1 MKKTETRSSEV
12 ASITEALF
20 FAYVDDLIRNK
31 LDFLGSFNRL
41 FANAK
46 GYVPLSM
53 IDVRRVEYMEF
64 EQLLFQATVYY
75 EELLSTPGLKVL
87 GYYYDQPDYAA
98 ADVVT
103 SICLYVLNEE
113 KWIQDL
119 YRELIDDPF
128 VRLFFKKHAEL
139 GSQFYQEIEC
149 VDGCLASIKSRLNN
163 LQNQLDEEKQ
173 SATISAMAYR
183 DLALSLGKILRA
195 LRDNSIPPVAE
206 HEKSKVGQKGDSE
219 NLLREVKNYVKIK
232 HNAEKAEE
240 KKDSIYPEFRE
251 TVDMAQ
257 KEDPALPVNNSCS
270 EPKDQNR
277 QIHVVKTSEEKSAVR
292 I

>member
-12 ASITEALF
+12 TSIAEALF
-20 FAYVDDLIRNK
+20 FAYMDDLIRNK
-31 LDFLGSFNRL
+31 MDFLGSFSRL
-41 FANAK
+41 FANVK

-53 IDVRRVEYMEF
+53 IDVRRVEYLEF
-64 EQLLFQATVYY
+64 EQLLFQSTEYY
-75 EELLSTPGLKVL
+75 EELLRTPGLKVL
-87 GYYYDQPDYAA
+87 EYYHDQPDYAA

-139 GSQFYQEIEC
+139 GGQFYQEIEC
-149 VDGCLASIKSRLNN
+149 GDGCLASIKSRLNN
-163 LQNQLDEEKQ
+163 LQIQLDEEKQ
-173 SATISAMAYR
+173 NATISARVYR
-183 DLALSLGKILRA
+183 DLTLSLGKILRA
-195 LRDNSIPPVAE
+195 LRDNSVPPVAE
-206 HEKSKVGQKGDSE
+206 HEKSKVGQKGDPE

-232 HNAEKAEE
+232 HDAEKVEE
-240 KKDSIYPEFRE
+240 KKDSIYPESRE
-251 TVDMAQ
+251 DMDMAQ
-257 KEDPALPVNNSCS
+257 KEDPLATKNSCS
-270 EPKDQNR
+270 ERKDQNC
-277 QIHVVKTSEEKSAVR
+277 QIHVVKINEGKSAVR

>member
-12 ASITEALF
+12 TSITETLF

-41 FANAK
+41 FANVK

-53 IDVRRVEYMEF
+53 IDVRRVEYLEF
-64 EQLLFQATVYY
+64 EQLLFQSTEYY

-87 GYYYDQPDYAA
+87 EYYHDQPDYAA

-103 SICLYVLNEE
+103 SICLYILNEE

-128 VRLFFKKHAEL
+128 VRLFFKKHVEL

-149 VDGCLASIKSRLNN
+149 GDGCLASIKSRLNN
-163 LQNQLDEEKQ
+163 LQIQLDEEKQ
-173 SATISAMAYR
+173 NAMISVMAYR
-183 DLALSLGKILRA
+183 DITLGLGKILRA
-195 LRDNSIPPVAE
+195 LRDNSIPPAAE
-206 HEKSKVGQKGDSE
+206 HEKSKVGQKGDPE
-219 NLLREVKNYVKIK
+219 NLLLEVKNYVRIK
-232 HNAEKAEE
+232 HGAEKAEE
-240 KKDSIYPEFRE
+240 KKDPIYPESRE
-251 TVDMAQ
+251 DVDMAQ
-257 KEDPALPVNNSCS
+257 KEDPLATKNSCS
-270 EPKDQNR
+270 ECKDQNR
-277 QIHVVKTSEEKSAVR
+277 QIHVVKPSEAKSAVR

>member
-12 ASITEALF
+12 ASIAEALF
-20 FAYVDDLIRNK
+20 FAYMDDLIRNK

-41 FANAK
+41 FANVK

-64 EQLLFQATVYY
+64 EQILFQATEYY

-87 GYYYDQPDYAA
+87 EYYHDQPDYAA

-103 SICLYVLNEE
+103 SICLYALNEE

-139 GSQFYQEIEC
+139 GGQFYQEIEC
-149 VDGCLASIKSRLNN
+149 SDGCLASIKNRLNN
-163 LQNQLDEEKQ
+163 LQIQFDEEKQ
-173 SATISAMAYR
+173 NTTISARAYR
-183 DLALSLGKILRA
+183 DLTLSLGKILRA

-206 HEKSKVGQKGDSE
+206 HEKSKVGQKGDPE

-232 HNAEKAEE
+232 HDAEKAEE
-240 KKDSIYPEFRE
+240 KKDSIYPESRE
-251 TVDMAQ
+251 DMDMAQ
-257 KEDPALPVNNSCS
+257 KEDPLTTKNSFS
-270 EPKDQNR
+270 ELKDQNR
-277 QIHVVKTSEEKSAVR
+277 QIHVVKTNEEKSAVR

>member
-12 ASITEALF
+12 TSIAEALF
-20 FAYVDDLIRNK
+20 FAYMDDLIRNK
-31 LDFLGSFNRL
+31 MDFLGSFSRL
-41 FANAK
+41 FANVK

-53 IDVRRVEYMEF
+53 IDVRRVEYLEF
-64 EQLLFQATVYY
+64 EQLLFQSTEYY
-75 EELLSTPGLKVL
+75 EELLRTPGLKVL
-87 GYYYDQPDYAA
+87 EYYHDQPDYAA

-139 GSQFYQEIEC
+139 GGQFYQEIEC
-149 VDGCLASIKSRLNN
+149 GDGCLASIKSRLNN
-163 LQNQLDEEKQ
+163 LQIQLDEEKQ
-173 SATISAMAYR
+173 NATISARVYR
-183 DLALSLGKILRA
+183 DLTLSLGKILRA
-195 LRDNSIPPVAE
+195 LRDNSVPPVAE
-206 HEKSKVGQKGDSE
+206 HEKSKVGQKGDPE

-232 HNAEKAEE
+232 HDAEKVEE
-240 KKDSIYPEFRE
+240 KKDSIYPESRE
-251 TVDMAQ
+251 DMDMAQ
-257 KEDPALPVNNSCS
+257 KEDPLVTKNSCS
-270 EPKDQNR
+270 ERKDQNC
-277 QIHVVKTSEEKSAVR
+277 QIHVVKINEGKSAVR

>member
-1 MKKTETRSSEV
+1 MKKTETRSSKV
-12 ASITEALF
+12 VSTAEALF

-64 EQLLFQATVYY
+64 EQLLFQATEYY
-75 EELLSTPGLKVL
+75 EELLRTPGLKVL
-87 GYYYDQPDYAA
+87 GYYHDQPDYAA

-139 GSQFYQEIEC
+139 GGQFYQEIEC
-149 VDGCLASIKSRLNN
+149 GDGCLVSIKSRLNN
-163 LQNQLDEEKQ
+163 LQIQLDEEKQ
-173 SATISAMAYR
+173 NATISVIAYR
-183 DLALSLGKILRA
+183 DLTLSLGKILRA
-195 LRDNSIPPVAE
+195 LRDNSIPPIAE
-206 HEKSKVGQKGDSE
+206 HEKAKVGQKGDPE
-219 NLLREVKNYVKIK
+219 NLLREVKNYVNIK
-232 HNAEKAEE
+232 HDAEKAEQ
-240 KKDSIYPEFRE
+240 KKESIYPESRE
-251 TVDMAQ
+251 DMDMAQ

-270 EPKDQNR
+270 ESKDQNR
-277 QIHVVKTSEEKSAVR
+277 QIHVVKPSEAKSAVR

>member
-12 ASITEALF
+12 ASIAEALF
-20 FAYVDDLIRNK
+20 FAYMDDLIRNK

-41 FANAK
+41 FANVK

-64 EQLLFQATVYY
+64 EQILFQATEYY

-87 GYYYDQPDYAA
+87 EYYHDQPDYVA

-103 SICLYVLNEE
+103 SICLYALNEE

-139 GSQFYQEIEC
+139 GGQFYQEIEC
-149 VDGCLASIKSRLNN
+149 SDGCLASIKNRLNN
-163 LQNQLDEEKQ
+163 LQIQFDEEKQ
-173 SATISAMAYR
+173 NTTISARAYR
-183 DLALSLGKILRA
+183 DLTLSLGKILRA

-206 HEKSKVGQKGDSE
+206 HEKSKVGQKGDPE

-232 HNAEKAEE
+232 HDAEKAEE
-240 KKDSIYPEFRE
+240 KKDSIYPESRE
-251 TVDMAQ
+251 DMDMAQ
-257 KEDPALPVNNSCS
+257 KEDPVLSVNNSCS
-270 EPKDQNR
+270 ECKDQNR
-277 QIHVVKTSEEKSAVR
+277 QIHVVKPSEAKSAVR

>member
-1 MKKTETRSSEV
+1 MKKIETRSSEV
-12 ASITEALF
+12 ASTTEALF
-20 FAYVDDLIRNK
+20 FAYMDDLIRNK

-41 FANAK
+41 FANVK

-53 IDVRRVEYMEF
+53 IDVRRVEYLEF

-87 GYYYDQPDYAA
+87 GHYHDQPDYAA
-98 ADVVT
+98 AGVVT

-149 VDGCLASIKSRLNN
+149 GNGCLASIKSRLNN
-163 LQNQLDEEKQ
+163 LQIQLDREKQ
-173 SATISAMAYR
+173 NATISAMAYR
-183 DLALSLGKILRA
+183 DLTLSLGKILRA
-195 LRDNSIPPVAE
+195 LRDNSIPPLVR
-206 HEKSKVGQKGDSE
+206 HEKSKVGQKSDPE

-232 HNAEKAEE
+232 HDAEKAGE
-240 KKDSIYPEFRE
+240 KKDSIYHGSRE

-270 EPKDQNR
+270 ESKDQNR
-277 QIHVVKTSEEKSAVR
+277 QIHVVKPSEVKSAVR

>member
-1 MKKTETRSSEV
+1 MKKIETRSSEV
-12 ASITEALF
+12 ASTTEALF
-20 FAYVDDLIRNK
+20 FAYMDDLIRNK

-41 FANAK
+41 FANVK

-53 IDVRRVEYMEF
+53 IDVRRVEYLEF

-87 GYYYDQPDYAA
+87 GHYHDQPDYATA
-98 ADVVT
+98 GVVT

-149 VDGCLASIKSRLNN
+149 SDGCLASIKSRLNN
-163 LQNQLDEEKQ
+163 LQIQLDEEKQ
-173 SATISAMAYR
+173 NATISVMAYR
-183 DLALSLGKILRA
+183 DITLGLGKILRA
-195 LRDNSIPPVAE
+195 LRDNSIPPAAE
-206 HEKSKVGQKGDSE
+206 HEKSKVGQKGDPE
-219 NLLREVKNYVKIK
+219 NLLREVKNYVRIK
-232 HNAEKAEE
+232 HDAEKAGE
-240 KKDSIYPEFRE
+240 KKESIYPEFRE

-257 KEDPALPVNNSCS
+257 KEDPALLINTSCS
-270 EPKDQNR
+270 ECKDQNR
-277 QIHVVKTSEEKSAVR
+277 QIHVVKPSEAKSAVR

>member
-12 ASITEALF
+12 TSIAEALF
-20 FAYVDDLIRNK
+20 FAYMDDLIRNK
-31 LDFLGSFNRL
+31 MDFLGSFSRL
-41 FANAK
+41 FANVK

-53 IDVRRVEYMEF
+53 IDVRRVEYLEF
-64 EQLLFQATVYY
+64 EQLLFQSTEYY
-75 EELLSTPGLKVL
+75 KELLRTPGLKVL
-87 GYYYDQPDYAA
+87 GYYHDQPDYAA

-139 GSQFYQEIEC
+139 GGQFYQEIEC
-149 VDGCLASIKSRLNN
+149 GNGCLASIKSRLNN
-163 LQNQLDEEKQ
+163 LQIQLDEEKQ
-173 SATISAMAYR
+173 NATISARVYR
-183 DLALSLGKILRA
+183 DLTLSLSKILRA
-195 LRDNSIPPVAE
+195 LRDNSVPPVAE
-206 HEKSKVGQKGDSE
+206 HEKSKVGQKGDPE

-232 HNAEKAEE
+232 HDAEKVEE
-240 KKDSIYPEFRE
+240 KKDSIYPESRE
-251 TVDMAQ
+251 DMDMAQ
-257 KEDPALPVNNSCS
+257 KEDPLATKNSCS
-270 EPKDQNR
+270 ERKDQNC
-277 QIHVVKTSEEKSAVR
+277 QIHVVKINEGKSAVR

>member
-12 ASITEALF
+12 TSIAEALF
-20 FAYVDDLIRNK
+20 FAYMDDLIRNK
-31 LDFLGSFNRL
+31 MDFLGSFSRL
-41 FANAK
+41 FANVK

-53 IDVRRVEYMEF
+53 IDVRRVEYLEF
-64 EQLLFQATVYY
+64 EQLLFQSTEYY
-75 EELLSTPGLKVL
+75 EELLRTPGLKVL
-87 GYYYDQPDYAA
+87 EYYHDQPDYAA

-139 GSQFYQEIEC
+139 GGQFYQEIEC
-149 VDGCLASIKSRLNN
+149 GDGCLASIKSRLNN
-163 LQNQLDEEKQ
+163 LQIQLDEEKQ
-173 SATISAMAYR
+173 NATISARVYR
-183 DLALSLGKILRA
+183 DLTLSLGKILRA
-195 LRDNSIPPVAE
+195 LRDNSVPPVAE

-232 HNAEKAEE
+232 HDAEKAEE
-240 KKDSIYPEFRE
+240 KKDFIYPESRE
-251 TVDMAQ
+251 DVDMAQ
-257 KEDPALPVNNSCS
+257 KEDPLATKNSCS
-270 EPKDQNR
+270 ERKDQNC
-277 QIHVVKTSEEKSAVR
+277 QIHVVKTNEGKSAVR

>member
-53 IDVRRVEYMEF
+53 IDVRRVEYMAF
-64 EQLLFQATVYY
+64 EQLLFQSTEYY
-75 EELLSTPGLKVL
+75 KELLRTPGLKVL
-87 GYYYDQPDYAA
+87 GYYHDQPDYAA

-128 VRLFFKKHAEL
+128 VRLFFNKHAEL

-149 VDGCLASIKSRLNN
+149 GDGCLASIKSRLNN
-163 LQNQLDEEKQ
+163 LQIQLDEEKQ
-173 SATISAMAYR
+173 NATISARVYR
-183 DLALSLGKILRA
+183 DLTLSLSKILRA
-195 LRDNSIPPVAE
+195 LRDNSVPPVAE
-206 HEKSKVGQKGDSE
+206 HEKSKVGQKGDPE

-232 HNAEKAEE
+232 HDTEEAEE

-251 TVDMAQ
+251 DVDMAQ
-257 KEDPALPVNNSCS
+257 NEDPVLPVNNSCS
-270 EPKDQNR
+270 ESKDQNR
-277 QIHVVKTSEEKSAVR
+277 QIHVVKPSEEKSAVR

>member
-12 ASITEALF
+12 ASIAEALF
-20 FAYVDDLIRNK
+20 FAYMDDLIRNK

-41 FANAK
+41 FANVK

-64 EQLLFQATVYY
+64 EQILFQATEYY
-75 EELLSTPGLKVL
+75 EELLNTPGLKVL
-87 GYYYDQPDYAA
+87 EYYHDQPDYAA

-103 SICLYVLNEE
+103 SICLYALNEE

-139 GSQFYQEIEC
+139 GGQFYQEIEC
-149 VDGCLASIKSRLNN
+149 SDGCLASIKNRLNN
-163 LQNQLDEEKQ
+163 LQIQFDEEKQ
-173 SATISAMAYR
+173 NTTISARAYR
-183 DLALSLGKILRA
+183 DLTLSLGKILRA

-206 HEKSKVGQKGDSE
+206 HEKSKVGQKGDPE

-232 HNAEKAEE
+232 HDAEKAEE
-240 KKDSIYPEFRE
+240 KKDSIYPESRE
-251 TVDMAQ
+251 DMDMAQ
-257 KEDPALPVNNSCS
+257 KEDPLTTKNSCS
-270 EPKDQNR
+270 ELKDQNR
-277 QIHVVKTSEEKSAVR
+277 QIHVVKTNEEKSAVQ

>member
-12 ASITEALF
+12 ASITESLF

-53 IDVRRVEYMEF
+53 IDVRRVEYMAF
-64 EQLLFQATVYY
+64 EQLLFQSTEYY
-75 EELLSTPGLKVL
+75 EELLRTPGLKVL
-87 GYYYDQPDYAA
+87 GYYHDQPDYAA

-139 GSQFYQEIEC
+139 GGQFYQEIEC
-149 VDGCLASIKSRLNN
+149 GDGCLASIKSRLNN
-163 LQNQLDEEKQ
+163 LQIQLDEEKQ
-173 SATISAMAYR
+173 NATISARVYR
-183 DLALSLGKILRA
+183 DLTLSLGKILRA
-195 LRDNSIPPVAE
+195 LRDNSVPPVAE
-206 HEKSKVGQKGDSE
+206 HEKSKVGQKGDPE

-232 HNAEKAEE
+232 HDAEKVEE
-240 KKDSIYPEFRE
+240 KKDSIYPESRE

-257 KEDPALPVNNSCS
+257 KEDPIPSAKDSCP
-270 EPKDQNR
+270 ECKGQNR
-277 QIHVVKTSEEKSAVR
+277 QIHVVKPSEEKSAVR

>member
-12 ASITEALF
+12 VSAAEALF
-20 FAYVDDLIRNK
+20 FAYMDDLIRNK

-41 FANAK
+41 FANVK
-46 GYVPLSM
+46 GYVPLGM
-53 IDVRRVEYMEF
+53 IDVRRVEYLEF
-64 EQLLFQATVYY
+64 EQLLFQATEYY
-75 EELLSTPGLKVL
+75 EELLSTPGLEVL
-87 GYYYDQPDYAA
+87 EYYHDQPDYAA

-103 SICLYVLNEE
+103 SICLYILNEE

-119 YRELIDDPF
+119 YRELIDDTF

-139 GSQFYQEIEC
+139 GGQFYQEIEC

-173 SATISAMAYR
+173 NATISAMAYR

-195 LRDNSIPPVAE
+195 LLDNSIPPVAE
-206 HEKSKVGQKGDSE
+206 HKKSKVCQKGDPES
-219 NLLREVKNYVKIK
+219 LLREVKNYVKIK
-232 HNAEKAEE
+232 HDAEKAGE
-240 KKDSIYPEFRE
+240 KKESIYPEFRE
-251 TVDMAQ
+251 DVDMAQ
-257 KEDPALPVNNSCS
+257 KEDPIPSAKDSCP
-270 EPKDQNR
+270 ECKDQNR
-277 QIHVVKTSEEKSAVR
+277 QIHVVKPSEEKSAVR

>member
-12 ASITEALF
+12 TSIAEALF
-20 FAYVDDLIRNK
+20 FAYMDDLIRNK
-31 LDFLGSFNRL
+31 MDFLGSFSRL
-41 FANAK
+41 FANVK

-53 IDVRRVEYMEF
+53 IDVRRVEYLEF
-64 EQLLFQATVYY
+64 EQLLFQSTEYY
-75 EELLSTPGLKVL
+75 EELLRTPCLKVL
-87 GYYYDQPDYAA
+87 EYYHDQPDYAA

-139 GSQFYQEIEC
+139 GGQFYQEIEC
-149 VDGCLASIKSRLNN
+149 GDGCLASIKSRLNN
-163 LQNQLDEEKQ
+163 LQIQLDEEKQ
-173 SATISAMAYR
+173 NATISARVYR
-183 DLALSLGKILRA
+183 DLTLSLGKILRA
-195 LRDNSIPPVAE
+195 LRDNSVPPVAE

-232 HNAEKAEE
+232 HDAEKAEE
-240 KKDSIYPEFRE
+240 KKDFIYPESRE
-251 TVDMAQ
+251 DVDMAQ
-257 KEDPALPVNNSCS
+257 KEDPLATKNSCS
-270 EPKDQNR
+270 ERKDQNC
-277 QIHVVKTSEEKSAVR
+277 QIHVVKTNEGKSAVR

>member
-12 ASITEALF
+12 TSITETLF
-20 FAYVDDLIRNK
+20 FAYMDDLIRNK

-41 FANAK
+41 FANVK

-53 IDVRRVEYMEF
+53 IDVRRVEYLEF
-64 EQLLFQATVYY
+64 EQLLFQATEYY

-87 GYYYDQPDYAA
+87 GHYHDQPDYAA
-98 ADVVT
+98 SDVVT
-103 SICLYVLNEE
+103 SICLYILNKE

-139 GSQFYQEIEC
+139 GGQFYQEIEC

-173 SATISAMAYR
+173 NATISAMAYR

-206 HEKSKVGQKGDSE
+206 HEKSKVGQKSDPE
-219 NLLREVKNYVKIK
+219 NLLREVKNYVRIK
-232 HNAEKAEE
+232 HNAEKAGE
-240 KKDSIYPEFRE
+240 KKESIYPESRE
-251 TVDMAQ
+251 DMDMAQ
-257 KEDPALPVNNSCS
+257 KEDSVLSVNNSCS
-270 EPKDQNR
+270 ECKDQNR
-277 QIHVVKTSEEKSAVR
+277 QIHVVKPSEAKSAVR

>member
-12 ASITEALF
+12 TSIAETLF
-20 FAYVDDLIRNK
+20 FAYMDDLIRNK

-41 FANAK
+41 FANVK
-46 GYVPLSM
+46 GYIPLSM

-64 EQLLFQATVYY
+64 EQLLFQATEYY

-87 GYYYDQPDYAA
+87 EYYHDQPDYAA

-139 GSQFYQEIEC
+139 GGQFYQEIEC
-149 VDGCLASIKSRLNN
+149 GDGCLTSIKSRLNN
-163 LQNQLDEEKQ
+163 LQIQLDEENQ
-173 SATISAMAYR
+173 NATISVMAYR
-183 DLALSLGKILRA
+183 DLTLSLGKVLRV
-195 LRDNSIPPVAE
+195 LRDNIIPPVAE
-206 HEKSKVGQKGDSE
+206 HEKSKVGQKDDSE

-232 HNAEKAEE
+232 HDAEKVEE
-240 KKDSIYPEFRE
+240 KKDSIYPESRE
-251 TVDMAQ
+251 DMDMAQ
-257 KEDPALPVNNSCS
+257 KEDLALPANNSCS
-270 EPKDQNR
+270 ECKDQNR
-277 QIHVVKTSEEKSAVR
+277 QIHVVKTNEEKSAVR

>member
-12 ASITEALF
+12 ISTAEALF
-20 FAYVDDLIRNK
+20 FAYMDDLIRNK

-41 FANAK
+41 FANVK
-46 GYVPLSM
+46 GYVPISM
-53 IDVRRVEYMEF
+53 IDVRRVEYLEF
-64 EQLLFQATVYY
+64 EQLLFQSTEYY

-87 GYYYDQPDYAA
+87 GHYHDQPDYAA

-139 GSQFYQEIEC
+139 GGQFYQEIKC
-149 VDGCLASIKSRLNN
+149 GDGCLVSIKSRLNN
-163 LQNQLDEEKQ
+163 LQIQLDEEKQ
-173 SATISAMAYR
+173 NATISVIAYR
-183 DLALSLGKILRA
+183 DLTLSLGKILRA
-195 LRDNSIPPVAE
+195 LRDNNIPPLVR
-206 HEKSKVGQKGDSE
+206 HEKSKVGQKGDPE
-219 NLLREVKNYVKIK
+219 NLLREVKNYVRIK
-232 HNAEKAEE
+232 HGAEKAGE
-240 KKDSIYPEFRE
+240 KKELIYPEFRE

-257 KEDPALPVNNSCS
+257 KEDSVLSVNNSCS
-270 EPKDQNR
+270 ECKDQNR
-277 QIHVVKTSEEKSAVR
+277 QIHVVKPSEAKSAVR

>member
-53 IDVRRVEYMEF
+53 IDVRRVEYMAF
-64 EQLLFQATVYY
+64 EQLLFQSTEYY
-75 EELLSTPGLKVL
+75 EELLRTPGLKVL
-87 GYYYDQPDYAA
+87 GYYHDQPDYAA

-139 GSQFYQEIEC
+139 GGQFYQEIEC
-149 VDGCLASIKSRLNN
+149 GDGCLASIKSRLNN
-163 LQNQLDEEKQ
+163 LQIQLDEEKQ
-173 SATISAMAYR
+173 NATISARVYR
-183 DLALSLGKILRA
+183 DLTLSLGKILRA
-195 LRDNSIPPVAE
+195 LRDNSVPPVAE
-206 HEKSKVGQKGDSE
+206 HEKSKVGQKGDPE

-232 HNAEKAEE
+232 HDAEKVEE
-240 KKDSIYPEFRE
+240 KKDSIYPESRE
-251 TVDMAQ
+251 DMDMAQ
-257 KEDPALPVNNSCS
+257 KEDPLATKNSCS
-270 EPKDQNR
+270 ERKDQNC
-277 QIHVVKTSEEKSAVR
+277 QIHVVKINEGKSAVR

>member
-1 MKKTETRSSEV
+1 MKKTETRSSEA

-53 IDVRRVEYMEF
+53 IDVRRVEYMAF
-64 EQLLFQATVYY
+64 EQLLFQSTEYY
-75 EELLSTPGLKVL
+75 EELLRTPGLKVL
-87 GYYYDQPDYAA
+87 GYYHDQPDYAA

-139 GSQFYQEIEC
+139 GGQFYQEIEC
-149 VDGCLASIKSRLNN
+149 GDGCLASIKSRLNN
-163 LQNQLDEEKQ
+163 LQIQLDEEKQ
-173 SATISAMAYR
+173 NATISARVYR
-183 DLALSLGKILRA
+183 DLTLSLGKILRA
-195 LRDNSIPPVAE
+195 LRDNSVPPVAE
-206 HEKSKVGQKGDSE
+206 HEKSKVGQKGDPE

-232 HNAEKAEE
+232 HDAEKVEE
-240 KKDSIYPEFRE
+240 KKDSIYPESRE
-251 TVDMAQ
+251 DMDMAQ
-257 KEDPALPVNNSCS
+257 KEDPLATKNSCS
-270 EPKDQNR
+270 ERKDQNR
-277 QIHVVKTSEEKSAVR
+277 QIHVVKTSEAKSAVR